1 LQQSGYINANSATS
15 LSLPQLQQSG
25 NIYVGSA
32 KRIVI
37 PIVIKSNLQGVP
49 EDCKIIEPTE
59 KEELNDSTVYDLLKN
74 YLLTS

>member
-1 LQQSGYINANSATS
+1 LENSGT
-15 LSLPQLQQSG
+15 
-25 NIYVGSA
+25 IYAKSA

-37 PIVIKSNLQGVP
+37 PMVIKSNLRRVP

>member
-1 LQQSGYINANSATS
+1 LENSGYIYAK
-15 LSLPQLQQSG
+15 
-25 NIYVGSA
+25 SA

-37 PIVIKSNLQGVP
+37 PMVIKSNLQDVP

-59 KEELNDSTVYDLLKN
+59 KEELNDSTVYDLMKN